1 MYRRKYGRNL
11 SCICLLLLLCL
22 TSCQRSEQKPVL
34 PFYNQADF
42 TPLFFQSMSEADQ
55 AITHRVAA
63 FRLLDQHHQWIS
75 NEDVKGKIHVAN
87 FFFTRC
93 GSICPAMMRNMLS
106 LQQRFAANQ
115 AVEILSFSVTP
126 WIDSVGLLQ
135 AYAARNNITAPNWH
149 LLTGS
154 RQEIYQLARQS
165 YFAEETLGLSKDS
178 SNFLHTEHVLLVDAE
193 LRLRGIY
200 NGTLPFDMEQLARD
214 IPLLEKEMR

>member
-1 MYRRKYGRNL
+1 MYQKEYGSNL
-11 SCICLLLLLCL
+11 RGFVLLLLCL
-22 TSCQRSEQKPVL
+22 ISCQHYQQKPLL

-42 TPLFFQSMSEADQ
+42 TPLFFQSITEADQ
-55 AITHRVAA
+55 AITHRVGN

-75 NEDVKGKIHVAN
+75 NRDVKGKIHVAN

-93 GSICPAMMRNMLS
+93 GSICPSMMRN
-106 LQQRFAANQ
+106 LQQVQQQFASSNT
-115 AVEILSFSVTP
+115 VEVLSFSVTP
-126 WIDSVGLLQ
+126 WIDSVSRLQ
-135 AYAARNNITAPNWH
+135 AYATQHNITAPNWH

-154 RQEIYQLARQS
+154 KQHIYQLARQS

-200 NGTLPFDMEQLARD
+200 NGTLPFDIEQLTRD
-214 IPLLEKEMR
+214 IHLLEKEMR